1 MKFRKHGGDGGGKV
15 EVNMAAMIDVVF
27 QLLIF
32 FMLTLKI
39 LAPEGDF
46 NINMPLGAVG
56 TPDPTQTPPMDL
68 KVTLQA
74 NEDGT
79 LNQLFFGGRGLGNDF
94 PACFERL
101 NFEIAQVA
109 GSGQAT
115 GEDIEVE
122 IKPDYN
128 LHYRYIVR
136 AISACRGRMVGNKM
150 ITYIEKI
157 KFAPIERPGG

>member
-1 MKFRKHGGDGGGKV
+1 MKFRKHGSDGGAKV

-46 NINMPLGAVG
+46 NINMPLGAPG

-79 LNQLFFGGRGLGNDF
+79 LNQLFFGGRGLGND
-94 PACFERL
+94 L
-101 NFEIAQVA
+101 
-109 GSGQAT
+109 
-115 GEDIEVE
+115 
-122 IKPDYN
+122 
-128 LHYRYIVR
+128 L
-136 AISACRGRMVGNKM
+136 
-150 ITYIEKI
+150 
-157 KFAPIERPGG
+157 